1 MRVVTERPDL
11 WLVDLRTRM
20 LEAGHLRARVD
31 EEIARALARF
41 AAMRISMF
49 TPLLVVRTVEQ
60 RLSRVES
67 PYDATDRRATR

>member
-11 WLVDLRTRM
+11 WLVELRTRM
-20 LEAGHLRARVD
+20 LEAGHLCARVD
-31 EEIARALARF
+31 DEIARAMARF
-41 AAMRISMF
+41 ATIRISMF

-60 RLSRVES
+60 RLSQVAS